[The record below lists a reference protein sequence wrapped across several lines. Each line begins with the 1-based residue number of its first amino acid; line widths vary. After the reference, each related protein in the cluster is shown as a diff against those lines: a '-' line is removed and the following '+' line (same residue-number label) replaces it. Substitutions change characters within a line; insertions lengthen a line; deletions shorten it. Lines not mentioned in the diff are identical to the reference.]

1 MPLRPATVLRM
12 QPGKRA
18 RFDGRQAMP
27 SLLKALLTL
36 QIQRGMLAPT
46 SLANQLNL
54 ALAAA
59 ARPPQPGRATW
70 TQFIPIRQ
78 VTGARMQSDRR
89 VRVDGGQVAGR
100 PLKALLTLQKCI
112 GMMIP
117 TPSLRQPPTFQQP
130 NLAAIAAARPLTL
143 QL

>member
-1 MPLRPATVLRM
+1 
-12 QPGKRA
+12 
-18 RFDGRQAMP
+18 MP

-46 SLANQLNL
+46 SLANQPNL
-54 ALAAA
+54 ALVAA
-59 ARPPQPGRATW
+59 ARPPQRGRATW
-70 TQFIPIRQ
+70 TQFIPMRQ
-78 VTGARMQSDRR
+78 VTGARMQSGRR

-117 TPSLRQPPTFQQP
+117 TLSLRQPPTVEQP

-143 QL
+143 QLKPAFRAGNVQDA